1 MRYGARWKTEVAAG
15 VAAGMEG
22 RGGRRLV
29 AGVEEEVGEGES
41 QGQEAGLKGAG
52 GA

>member
-1 MRYGARWKTEVAAG
+1 
-15 VAAGMEG
+15 ME
-22 RGGRRLV
+22 

-41 QGQEAGLKGAG
+41 QGLAGRAAGLKGAG